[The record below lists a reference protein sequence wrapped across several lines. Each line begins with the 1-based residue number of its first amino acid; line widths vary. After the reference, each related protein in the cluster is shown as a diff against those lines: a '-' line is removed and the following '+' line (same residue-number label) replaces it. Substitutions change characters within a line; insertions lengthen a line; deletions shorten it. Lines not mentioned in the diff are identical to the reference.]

1 MSKLLLCIL
10 FVAGSISAS
19 TQKVYFI
26 YIQSENEQPFF
37 VKMNEKVH
45 SSSATGYCILSMLR
59 DSTYT
64 FTVGFPQ
71 QKFPEQKFQVPI
83 RSRDYG
89 FLLKNFAEK
98 GWGLFDLQT
107 LAVQM
112 PLVENKDA
120 SFRTEK
126 KEVSAF
132 TDILAKAA
140 DDPSLRENTVMIVK
154 QPEIKTEEKP
164 STAINTQVQSPAI
177 IEPAVV
183 RTEEPVRE
191 VPKQQEP
198 PKSVEVIEKT
208 VGKIGEN
215 PDKPLTT
222 PALKEEV
229 AIKNQAEIKEQPAI
243 QNTET
248 PKSQVFTETKIVP
261 VENLPEKK
269 VAKDADTM
277 VTAKVIKASEAHIAD
292 GVEVTYIDQ
301 QADGKK
307 DTISI
312 LIPSPPAAVPV
323 TMEPAK
329 PERKFLDISTEPLQ
343 EAKKQEEF
351 KKDVTSRVVPKNNC
365 REVGTESDFLKLR
378 KKMVAETDDDDMVDE
393 ARKYFRTK
401 CFTTTQIRNLGVLF
415 LDDLGKYKFFDMAY
429 LFVSDIENFPSLQT
443 ELKNEYYINRF
454 KAMLK

>member
-37 VKMNEKVH
+37 VKMDEKVH

-71 QKFPEQKFQVPI
+71 QKFPEQKYQVPI

-89 FLLKNFAEK
+89 FLLKNFGEK

-112 PLVENKDA
+112 PLIENKDA

-164 STAINTQVQSPAI
+164 STAINTQVQVPAI
-177 IEPAVV
+177 AEPAVV
-183 RTEEPVRE
+183 RT
-191 VPKQQEP
+191 
-198 PKSVEVIEKT
+198 
-208 VGKIGEN
+208 
-215 PDKPLTT
+215 
-222 PALKEEV
+222 
-229 AIKNQAEIKEQPAI
+229 
-243 QNTET
+243 
-248 PKSQVFTETKIVP
+248 
-261 VENLPEKK
+261 
-269 VAKDADTM
+269 
-277 VTAKVIKASEAHIAD
+277 
-292 GVEVTYIDQ
+292 
-301 QADGKK
+301 
-307 DTISI
+307 
-312 LIPSPPAAVPV
+312 
-323 TMEPAK
+323 
-329 PERKFLDISTEPLQ
+329 
-343 EAKKQEEF
+343 
-351 KKDVTSRVVPKNNC
+351 
-365 REVGTESDFLKLR
+365 
-378 KKMVAETDDDDMVDE
+378 
-393 ARKYFRTK
+393 
-401 CFTTTQIRNLGVLF
+401 
-415 LDDLGKYKFFDMAY
+415 
-429 LFVSDIENFPSLQT
+429 
-443 ELKNEYYINRF
+443 
-454 KAMLK
+454 

>member
-1 MSKLLLCIL
+1 
-10 FVAGSISAS
+10 
-19 TQKVYFI
+19 
-26 YIQSENEQPFF
+26 
-37 VKMNEKVH
+37 
-45 SSSATGYCILSMLR
+45 
-59 DSTYT
+59 
-64 FTVGFPQ
+64 
-71 QKFPEQKFQVPI
+71 
-83 RSRDYG
+83 
-89 FLLKNFAEK
+89 
-98 GWGLFDLQT
+98 
-107 LAVQM
+107 M

-164 STAINTQVQSPAI
+164 STAINTQVQAPVVA
-177 IEPAVV
+177 EPAVV
-183 RTEEPVRE
+183 RTDEPARE

-208 VGKIGEN
+208 VAKIGEN
-215 PDKPLTT
+215 SDKPVTS
-222 PALKEEV
+222 PAIKEEV

-243 QNTET
+243 QNTEP
-248 PKSQVFTETKIVP
+248 PKSQVITETKIVP

-269 VAKDADTM
+269 VAKEADPIA
-277 VTAKVIKASEAHIAD
+277 TAKVIKASEARIAD

-301 QADGKK
+301 QADGNA

-312 LIPSPPAAVPV
+312 MIPSPPSPVPV
-323 TMEPAK
+323 TKEPAK

-343 EAKKQEEF
+343 EAKKQEEI
-351 KKDVTSRVVPKNNC
+351 KKDVTSRVAPKNNC

-401 CFTTTQIRNLGVLF
+401 CFTTAQIRNLGVLF

-429 LFVSDIENFPSLQT
+429 LFVSDIENFPSLQA